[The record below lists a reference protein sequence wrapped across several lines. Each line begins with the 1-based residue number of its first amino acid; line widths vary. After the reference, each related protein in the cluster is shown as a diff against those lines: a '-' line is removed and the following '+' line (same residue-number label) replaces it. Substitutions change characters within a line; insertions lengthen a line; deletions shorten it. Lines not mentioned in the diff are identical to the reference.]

1 MLLPHSTRAAALRV
15 DLADAPCVN
24 GERRPLELFLFRC
37 LKLQRTV
44 RAMAVVMADVDL
56 EDALEVATG
65 EDRQPVQALG
75 PDRSDPSLAEGVDTR
90 CPDGS
95 ADDLEP
101 LDHEH
106 LIERTAELGVAVMDE
121 KPQRIFSFVEVKREV
136 SRLLGHPS
144 SGLAVQPVRCTRLV
158 ASSMNTGT

>member
-1 MLLPHSTRAAALRV
+1 LRTRSRWRPEKIGSQSRRSLL
-15 DLADAPCVN
+15 
-24 GERRPLELFLFRC
+24 
-37 LKLQRTV
+37 TV
-44 RAMAVVMADVDL
+44 R
-56 EDALEVATG
+56 
-65 EDRQPVQALG
+65 
-75 PDRSDPSLAEGVDTR
+75 DPSLAEGVDTR